1 MVDASAVEY
10 ARKTLADG
18 YSESEVVKSLTDSG
32 WSQGDAAAAVRAA
45 TQPVKATT
53 AAAAGASPLDKV
65 KAFLAKVEERVKK
78 FTWVGWLGIA
88 LFVLAILILIWALAV
103 GCYHCIVIK

>member
-18 YSESEVVKSLTDSG
+18 YSESEVVKALTDSG
-32 WSQGDAAAAVRAA
+32 WNQADASAAVRQA
-45 TQPVKATT
+45 TQPAKT
-53 AAAAGASPLDKV
+53 AAGASPLDKV

-88 LFVLAILILIWALAV
+88 LFVLAILILVWALAV